1 MNDYFI
7 LAAGCLI
14 KKNCKTKVVL
24 GIELP
29 VHLSSLFLSFLYV
42 SMMFYTKLLCYIM
55 YIKQIKKAK
64 SCVTL
69 NRT

>member
-1 MNDYFI
+1 M
-7 LAAGCLI
+7 
-14 KKNCKTKVVL
+14 VL

-29 VHLSSLFLSFLYV
+29 VHLSSLFLSFLYL

-55 YIKQIKKAK
+55 YITQIKKAK

-69 NRT
+69 

>member
-1 MNDYFI
+1 M
-7 LAAGCLI
+7 
-14 KKNCKTKVVL
+14 VL

-29 VHLSSLFLSFLYV
+29 VHLSSLFLSFLYL

-69 NRT
+69 NRTQQAFENTGDM